1 MLTDL
6 ETVYS
11 YCLDKKGT
19 SGSYPFGEGAL
30 VIKVLDKMFALI
42 VEDAN
47 PLVIKLKCDPEDAQ
61 ALRAQQKAITPAYHM
76 NKQHWNDLTLDGSLP
91 DELVYE
97 LIDHSYDLVVKK
109 LKKADRERLLGGI
122 ISPGK

>member
-1 MLTDL
+1 MIADL
-6 ETVYS
+6 ETIYK
-11 YCLDKKGT
+11 YCLEKKGT

-30 VIKVLDKMFALI
+30 VVKVLDKIFVLI
-42 VEDAN
+42 VEAAN

-61 ALRAQQKAITPAYHM
+61 ALRAQHKAITGAYHM
-76 NKQHWNDLTLDGSLP
+76 NKTHWNDLTLDGSLP

-109 LKKADRERLLGGI
+109 MKKADRERLLRG
-122 ISPGK
+122 